1 MAFEVVLLEV
11 PVTLLELVEPLFVLV
26 EAPFAFEVVLLDEAV
41 FLLELVEPLF
51 VLVEAPFAFEVVLL
65 GMDFF
70 KVVRIDV
77 LVVILD
83 LVVFV
88 VVTLFALVVCLV
100 VGRLVLLLASMPQIW
115 YMMTIVNK
123 MANIVNF
130 MIQTVLLL
138 EEYLIVKI
146 FIFRKLNATSFYSN
160 KEIQF

>member
-1 MAFEVVLLEV
+1 
-11 PVTLLELVEPLFVLV
+11 
-26 EAPFAFEVVLLDEAV
+26 
-41 FLLELVEPLF
+41 LELVEPLF

-146 FIFRKLNATSFYSN
+146 FMFRKLNATSFYSN

>member
-1 MAFEVVLLEV
+1 
-11 PVTLLELVEPLFVLV
+11 LELVDPLFALV
-26 EAPFAFEVVLLDEAV
+26 VDPLAFEVVLLDVAV
-41 FLLELVEPLF
+41 TLLELVEPLF

-146 FIFRKLNATSFYSN
+146 FMFRKLNATSFYSN